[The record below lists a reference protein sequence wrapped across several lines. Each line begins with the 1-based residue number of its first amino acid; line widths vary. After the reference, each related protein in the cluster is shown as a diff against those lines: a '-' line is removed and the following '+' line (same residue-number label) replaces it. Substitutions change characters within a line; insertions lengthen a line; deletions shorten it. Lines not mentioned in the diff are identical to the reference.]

1 MCTYTGG
8 VKDPLRHNSAPLTD
22 EAVNEMVN
30 SLLNE
35 DPEDIIKVGL
45 DPFCKLNPPPDVSL

>member
-8 VKDPLRHNSAPLTD
+8 VKDPLHHSSAALTD
-22 EAVNEMVN
+22 EAIHEMVK

-35 DPEDIIKVGL
+35 DPEDCVKVGL
-45 DPFCKLNPPPDVSL
+45 APFCKLNPPPDVSL